1 MTTPLPFFSIPL
13 LMLSL
18 LAASALHGASL
29 SKFTL
34 PAPAGALAGSSSI
47 PPAAVAMKYHMGPVL
62 TSHINIYP
70 IWYGLWHP
78 SQQSI
83 LRDFLLSISSYST
96 PLPSP
101 SLPSWWTTLG
111 LYTDQ
116 TNAVVSQSVSIAAEH
131 TALYSHGPVLTR
143 ITTQQV
149 IRSSLLTHNGTLPAD
164 SRSGVYLV
172 LTSPDVVQQDFCR
185 AVCGFHYFTY
195 PSIVGFTL
203 PYAWIGNSAKQCPE
217 TCAYPFAIP
226 FYMKNAMRPL
236 KPPNGD
242 VGVDGMVS
250 VVGHELAEMA
260 SNPLINAWYAGADP
274 EAPTEIADL
283 CEGVYGR
290 RAGGRYPGTVARNG
304 EFGSSFN
311 VRGVNGRRFL
321 VQWLWNP
328 ILKACDGPNKI

>member
-1 MTTPLPFFSIPL
+1 MTMAPLTSL
-13 LMLSL
+13 LVTLSL
-18 LAASALHGASL
+18 FSSAPAGLVSASL
-29 SKFTL
+29 STSAAAASSA
-34 PAPAGALAGSSSI
+34 AP
-47 PPAAVAMKYHMGPVL
+47 PPLVAMKYHMGPVL

-70 IWYGLWHP
+70 IWYGRWLP

-83 LRDFLLSISSYST
+83 LRDFLLSFSSNST
-96 PLPSP
+96 SLPSP
-101 SLPSWWTTLG
+101 SLPSWWTTLR

-116 TNAVVSQSVSIAAEH
+116 TNAVVSRSISIAAEH
-131 TALYSHGPVLTR
+131 TALYSHGPALTR

-149 IRSSLLTHNGTLPAD
+149 IRASLLPHNGTLPAD
-164 SRSGVYLV
+164 TRSGVYLV

-195 PSIVGFTL
+195 PSIVGYTL

-217 TCAYPFAIP
+217 TCAYPFAVP
-226 FYMKNAMRPL
+226 FYMQNAMRAL

-260 SNPLINAWYAGADP
+260 TNPLINAWYAGADP

-283 CEGVYGR
+283 CEGVYGM
-290 RAGGRYPGTVARNG
+290 RAGSGYPGMIAKDSKLGT
-304 EFGSSFN
+304 SYN
-311 VRGVNGRRFL
+311 VHGVNGRQFL

-328 ILKACDGPNKI
+328 VLKACDGPNKV